1 MKNKNCIYLSYMV
14 KVKVLVTQSCSIF
27 CDPMGCSPPSSS
39 VHGIFQAI
47 LEWAAIPFSWGSSQP
62 RDWTWVSCIAGRFFI
77 VWATREAPFEIFIMY
92 TFKNVCVYSFSK
104 VIEVKSKKTLTHQA
118 VEDLRYS
125 PFNTC
130 PQGRRHHRKLT
141 CKSAR
146 ASAPAIGHRGCW
158 RIKIDIPGSVFS
170 LIFLSKSNCGQI
182 PILLSLRIIC
192 LLSSSVNS
200 LSPLLT
206 LIPCCELN
214 LFSLVEYFLGGT
226 YPRHHLCLCET

>member
-104 VIEVKSKKTLTHQA
+104 VIEVKSKNCIYIFEIYHLIVWYIYDEIITIIKLF
-118 VEDLRYS
+118 YS
-125 PFNTC
+125 FVVRPF
-130 PQGRRHHRKLT
+130 
-141 CKSAR
+141 
-146 ASAPAIGHRGCW
+146 
-158 RIKIDIPGSVFS
+158 
-170 LIFLSKSNCGQI
+170 
-182 PILLSLRIIC
+182 
-192 LLSSSVNS
+192 
-200 LSPLLT
+200 
-206 LIPCCELN
+206 
-214 LFSLVEYFLGGT
+214 
-226 YPRHHLCLCET
+226 